1 MKIQNRSALKKGLG
15 RAALALSITTIG
27 TMAMAHGHD
36 HAPGAAGKVQFVPNL
51 GQWEAAVRF
60 KASFQGSAMF
70 LGADGITWSRYQS
83 DASELVHDY
92 IQWEPERQAGFSL
105 RGHAWRMR
113 FVGADPS
120 ALAHGEAARK
130 EYHNYYLGNDPSKW
144 ATRVPVYEAV
154 HYERLWPGIDMRW
167 HSEGGQAKYDLLVE
181 AGADPSSIAF
191 RYEGLDRLAITEK
204 GDLLLGTSV
213 GELHELKPVAWYAD
227 DNSPL
232 PCAFA
237 LDGSTV
243 TFSFPQGI
251 EKGRPIVIDPVLVG
265 ATFSGQT
272 GASNYGH
279 CSTFDNDGNI
289 YGGAQNFGNTFPS
302 TVGAFQTSPAGG
314 AGTDIV
320 VNKFNPDATQLLF
333 ATFIGG
339 TGDDKPHS
347 MIVNSAG
354 GLCVLGSSLSG
365 NYPVSA
371 TAYDATNNG
380 ASDIVITHLNSD
392 GTALIGST
400 YLGGSD
406 DDGRQNMTN
415 NYGDTYRGEIVTD
428 AAGNIYIA
436 SSTWSP
442 EYPVTAGALQAA
454 IGGTQ
459 DAVLTSL
466 SADCSTLLASTYLGG
481 ALNDAGLGLRVEGS
495 SVFLCGTTASADF
508 PMSAGGYQS
517 AYQGGSKDGF
527 VVRLATDG
535 SSMTAGTFFGTAQA
549 DAAYFI
555 DLDNDG
561 DVHIYGQSGGGI
573 PISPSGTYGQPGSQ
587 IFLAS
592 LGPDLTSTIYTT
604 TIGGTNMAPVA
615 FLVDVCDRIYISGY
629 NPSGT
634 FETSPDALYGP
645 GGSRFYLAC
654 YEADLTSMLFGTY
667 YGGSHVDGGT
677 SRFDKRGVIYQGV
690 CSGGQSMPTTPGAY
704 APTNNV
710 GWDLGVFK
718 IDFEQSGVNVNMSAT
733 ATTGCAPATITF
745 TGNGNAPQVIW
756 DFGNGN
762 TVVGGNTQQFTYTTA
777 GTYSVMLI
785 GLDSTTCNVADTAF
799 ITVTISD
806 PAQLEALF
814 TGDPISSCT
823 EYAVQLTN
831 QSTGS
836 NVVLWDLNGTPSNV
850 PNPYVTVPGP
860 GTYSYTIT
868 VIDQFC
874 QISDSFSMS
883 IEVPP
888 ASLTIDLPS
897 PVYLC
902 PEATVLLNAGAGYD
916 GYQWSTGETAQ
927 VITVSEPGL
936 YDIAVALGFCDAS
949 DQIQVLQVA
958 TPPGMADV
966 QTCPGRDVNLAPAFT
981 AQSILWSTGWQETTL
996 SVTEAGQY
1004 SFVATDAY
1012 GCVFADTVEVVHLAT
1027 SDGEAIIPNVF
1038 TPNGDKHNDEFVVA
1052 GLDVQQF
1059 SMEVYNRWG
1068 QKMFQS
1074 ADPKRG
1080 WKGSVD
1086 NESDLPVPDGTYFYI
1101 VSYKD
1106 LCAKEPEVSKAGHV
1120 TLLR

>member
-1 MKIQNRSALKKGLG
+1 MAFLSGSA
-15 RAALALSITTIG
+15 AAHS
-27 TMAMAHGHD
+27 HD
-36 HAPGAAGKVQFVPNL
+36 HGPAAPGKVQYVPNQ
-51 GQWEAAVRF
+51 GQWEAPVRF
-60 KASFQGSAMF
+60 KASFPGSAMF

-83 DASELVHDY
+83 DASELVHEY

-113 FVGADPS
+113 FVGADLS
-120 ALAHGEAARK
+120 ALAHGESARK
-130 EYHNYYLGNDPSKW
+130 EYHNYYLGNEPSKW
-144 ATRVPVYEAV
+144 AARVPVYEAV
-154 HYERLWPGIDMRW
+154 HYEQLWPGIDMRW

-181 AGADPSSIAF
+181 AGADPAMIAF
-191 RYEGLDRLAITEK
+191 RYEGLDGITINDK
-204 GDLLLGTSV
+204 GELVLSTTV
-213 GELHELKPVAWYAD
+213 GELHELKPIAWYAD

-232 PCAFA
+232 SCVFA
-237 LDGSTV
+237 LDGSV
-243 TFSFPQGI
+243 VGFRFPQGI

-380 ASDIVITHLNSD
+380 SSDIVITHLNSD

-436 SSTWSP
+436 SSTRST
-442 EYPVTAGALQAA
+442 EYPVTIAA
-454 IGGTQ
+454 FQPSLGGMQ
-459 DAVLTSL
+459 DAVLTAL
-466 SADCSTLLASTYLGG
+466 TPDCSSLLASTFVGG
-481 ALNDAGLGLRVEGS
+481 ASNDAGLGLRVEGS
-495 SVFLCGTTASADF
+495 SVYLCGTTASADF

-535 SSMTAGTFFGTAQA
+535 SAMTAGTFFGTAQA

-592 LGPDLTSTIYTT
+592 LDPNLASTIYTT

-629 NPSGT
+629 NPNGT

-654 YEADLTSMLFGTY
+654 YDADMTSMLFGTY

-785 GLDSTTCNVADTAF
+785 GVDSTTCNVADTAF

-814 TGDPISSCT
+814 TGEPISSCT

-860 GTYSYTIT
+860 GTYSYTVT

-888 ASLTIDLPS
+888 ATLEIDLPS

-902 PEATVLLNAGAGYD
+902 PEATVLLDAGAGYD

-927 VITVSEPGL
+927 IITVSEPGL
-936 YDIAVALGFCDAS
+936 YDVAVALGFCDAA
-949 DQIQVLQVA
+949 DQVQVLLVA

-966 QTCPGRDVNLAPAFT
+966 QTCPGRDVSLSPAFE
-981 AQSILWSTGWQETTL
+981 AQSIIWSNGEQEPTI
-996 SVTEAGQY
+996 SVSEAGVY
-1004 SFVATDAY
+1004 AFVATDAY
-1012 GCVFADTVEVVHLAT
+1012 GCVFADTVEVIHLAT

-1038 TPNGDKHNDEFVVA
+1038 SPNGDKHNDEFLVA

-1068 QKMFQS
+1068 QKMYETN
-1074 ADPKRG
+1074 DPGRG

-1101 VSYKD
+1101 ISFKD